1 MAVNLIS
8 AAFRNTE
15 GCKNNTRLAC
25 YGWRDQRVWVG
36 ESKPAKNELFQI
48 HLLTVRQRCTTSG
61 KSQKPLGDTWRVL
74 ACFDW
79 VSYRVACQKQHFGEV
94 NRDWSF
100 PCKPQTSSGPPAFP
114 CQVRGLPPCWVLLC
128 SLASVL
134 SGTWRT
140 RYHSRKTDTSAT
152 LARSETSI

>member
-36 ESKPAKNELFQI
+36 ENKPAKNELFQI

-79 VSYRVACQKQHFGEV
+79 VSYRVACQKQQFGEV

-128 SLASVL
+128 FLASVL